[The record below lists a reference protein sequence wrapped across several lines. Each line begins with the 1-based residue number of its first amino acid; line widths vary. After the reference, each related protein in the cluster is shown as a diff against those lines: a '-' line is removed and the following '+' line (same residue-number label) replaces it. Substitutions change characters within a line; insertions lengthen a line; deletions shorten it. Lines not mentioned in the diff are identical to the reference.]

1 MAVSAGQRLGPYEIV
16 EPLGAG
22 GMGEV
27 YRARDSRL
35 GREVAVKVIPT
46 HLANAADALVRF
58 EREAR
63 AVAALSHPNIL
74 AIHDYGRE
82 GNVSYAVM
90 ELLQGETLRD
100 RLADSA
106 LPARKAVEY
115 AQQIARGLA
124 AAHER
129 GIVHRDLKPENV
141 FLTRDG
147 LVKILDFGLAS
158 PTPASTDAVISKGVA
173 TATGTVVGTPGYMSP
188 EQIRGKEVDAR
199 SDLFALGAIL
209 FEMLTGRRAFW
220 KDSPVETMMAVLQD
234 EAGMGGS
241 GRAVP
246 QALAPVLAHCLEKN
260 PEDRF
265 QSARDLI
272 FALQVVERD
281 VDSAQRG
288 TPSGAF
294 GSSEGASIAVLPFRN
309 MSADPTAA
317 YFSDGITE
325 EILNALSSVASL
337 RVAARTSSFAFR
349 GRDADIRQIGR
360 ELGVRTVL
368 EGSVRQAGQRIRIT
382 AQLVDVSSGYHLW
395 SERYDREMQ
404 DVFAVQDEIARTIV
418 QKLSPKLLGTAE
430 QPLIEAPTT
439 DVAAYDLYLKGRFLW
454 NVRRPKAAI
463 EQFESAIAR
472 DPGYAA
478 AYLGI
483 ADSYSV
489 WGFYG
494 GIPTWEAYARARGAA
509 EKAQQLTPD
518 SPELHRSLGI
528 IEHYYGWDVAR
539 EERELRL
546 AVLGSPH
553 DADAHFWLTLC
564 LCLCSGQEKD
574 AAEAAK
580 KSVELEPHSG
590 NAQTALGW
598 VAAARRRFAE
608 ALPDF
613 EKAVEKSPTAVFPLW
628 SLGYA
633 QHQLG
638 RFDDAV
644 RTLARVVQVTDRAHF
659 YEMALYGAALHA
671 AARTDEAQEVLS
683 EMESRAA
690 KEYVPPLDRALI
702 LAALGRD
709 EDALLQLERAYE
721 ERNALMWFRI
731 HLPYFDGV
739 ANSPR
744 YRAIAEKLAKLAPV
758 SAVVRGKGSGA
769 VSPA

>member
-1 MAVSAGQRLGPYEIV
+1 
-16 EPLGAG
+16 
-22 GMGEV
+22 MGEV
-27 YRARDSRL
+27 YRARDARL
-35 GREVAVKVIPT
+35 GREVAVKVLPA
-46 HLANAADALVRF
+46 HLSNAADALARF
-58 EREAR
+58 EQEAR

-74 AIHDYGRE
+74 SIHDYGRE
-82 GNVSYAVM
+82 GSISYVVT

-106 LPARKAVEY
+106 LPPRKSVEY

-147 LVKILDFGLAS
+147 IVKILDFGLAS
-158 PTPASTDAVISKGVA
+158 PTSAPVDAAISKGVV
-173 TATGTVVGTPGYMSP
+173 TETGTVVGTPGYMSP
-188 EQIRGKEVDAR
+188 EQIRGKDVDGR
-199 SDLFALGAIL
+199 SDIFALGSIL
-209 FEMLTGRRAFW
+209 FEMVTGRRAFS
-220 KDSPVETMMAVLQD
+220 KESPVETMMAVLQD
-234 EAGMGGS
+234 EAGFAGS

-246 QALAPVLAHCLEKN
+246 QALGPVLAHCLEKN

-265 QSARDLI
+265 QSARDLV

-281 VDSAQRG
+281 VDSAARG
-288 TPSGAF
+288 SPSGAF
-294 GSSEGASIAVLPFRN
+294 GSPEGASIAVLPFRN
-309 MSADPTAA
+309 LSADPTAA

-325 EILNALSSVASL
+325 EITNALTKIAAL
-337 RVAARTSSFAFR
+337 RVAARTSSFAFK
-349 GRDADIRQIGR
+349 GRDADVRHIGR

-368 EGSVRQAGQRIRIT
+368 EGSVRQSGQRLRIT
-382 AQLVDVSSGYHLW
+382 AQLIDVSNGYHIW

-418 QKLSPKLLGTAE
+418 EKLSPKLLGTPE
-430 QPLIEAPTT
+430 EPLIAAPTS

-463 EQFESAIAR
+463 EQFEAAIAR
-472 DPGYAA
+472 DPKYAA
-478 AYLGI
+478 AHLGI

-494 GIPTWEAYARARGAA
+494 GIPSWEAYARARAA
-509 EKAQQLTPD
+509 AQKAQELTPD
-518 SPELHRSLGI
+518 APEVHRSLGI

-546 AVLGSPH
+546 ATLGNPH

-564 LCLCSGQEKD
+564 LCLCSGQEQD
-574 AAEAAK
+574 AAEAAR

-590 NAQTALGW
+590 NAEAALGW
-598 VAAARRRFAE
+598 VAAARRRFEE
-608 ALPDF
+608 AMPAF
-613 EKAVEKSPTAVFPLW
+613 ERAVEKSPTAVFPLW

-638 RFDDAV
+638 RFDEAV
-644 RTLARVVQVTDRAHF
+644 RTLTRVVQVTDRAHF
-659 YEMALYGAALHA
+659 FELALYGAALHGA
-671 AARTDEAQEVLS
+671 GRTDEARAILS
-683 EMESRAA
+683 ELEGRSA
-690 KEYVPPLDRALI
+690 KEYVPPFDRALL
-702 LAALGRD
+702 LAALGHD
-709 EDALLQLERAYE
+709 EDAIQQLERAHE
-721 ERNALMWFRI
+721 ERNALLWFRI
-731 HLPYFDGV
+731 HLPYLDRI
-739 ANSPR
+739 AASPR
-744 YRAIAEKLAKLAPV
+744 YRAIAQKLARLAPV

-769 VSPA
+769 VPPT

>member
-1 MAVSAGQRLGPYEIV
+1 MPVAAGQRLGPYEIV

-35 GREVAVKVIPT
+35 GREVAVKVIPA
-46 HLANAADALVRF
+46 HLANAADALARF

-82 GNVSYAVM
+82 GSVSYAVM

-124 AAHER
+124 AAHDR

-158 PTPASTDAVISKGVA
+158 PTPSSTETPISRGVV
-173 TATGTVVGTPGYMSP
+173 TETGTVVGTPGYMSP

-209 FEMLTGRRAFW
+209 FEMLTGRRAFS
-220 KDSPVETMMAVLQD
+220 KESPVETMMAVLQD
-234 EAGMGGS
+234 EPGFATS

-246 QALAPVLAHCLEKN
+246 QAIVPVLSHCLEKN

-265 QSARDLI
+265 QSARDLV

-281 VDSAQRG
+281 VDSAARG

-294 GSSEGASIAVLPFRN
+294 GSGEGASIAVLPFRN
-309 MSADPTAA
+309 LSADPTAA

-325 EILNALSSVASL
+325 EITNALTSVASL
-337 RVAARTSSFAFR
+337 RVAARTSSFAFK
-349 GRDADIRQIGR
+349 GRDVDVRQIGR

-368 EGSVRQAGQRIRIT
+368 EGSVRQAGQRLRIT
-382 AQLVDVSSGYHLW
+382 AQLVDVSNGYHIW

-418 QKLSPKLLGTAE
+418 AKLSPKLLGVPE
-430 QPLIEAPTT
+430 EPLIEAPTS

-463 EQFESAIAR
+463 EQFEAAIAR
-472 DPGYAA
+472 DPRYAA
-478 AYLGI
+478 AHLGI

-494 GIPTWEAYARARGAA
+494 GIPTWEAYARARAAA
-509 EKAQQLTPD
+509 EKAQELAPD
-518 SPELHRSLGI
+518 SPEVHRSLGI

-546 AVLGSPH
+546 AIAANPRDS
-553 DADAHFWLTLC
+553 DAHFWLALC
-564 LCLCSGQEKD
+564 LCLCSGKEDD
-574 AAEAAK
+574 AR
-580 KSVELEPHSG
+580 SVARQGVALEPHSG

-598 VAAARRRFAE
+598 VPAARRRWAE

-613 EKAVEKSPTAVFPLW
+613 EKAVETSPTAVFPLW

-644 RTLARVVQVTDRAHF
+644 KTLARVVQVTDRAHF
-659 YEMALYGAALHA
+659 YEMALYGAALRGA
-671 AARTDEAQEVLS
+671 GRTEEAGAVLA
-683 EMESRAA
+683 ELESRATR
-690 KEYVPPLDRALI
+690 EYVPPLDRAL
-702 LAALGRD
+702 LLSAFGRR
-709 EDALLQLERAYE
+709 EDALQQLERAYE

-731 HLPYFDGV
+731 HLPYFDPL
-739 ANSPR
+739 ATEPR
-744 YRAIAEKLAKLAPV
+744 YRALAEKLARLAPV
-758 SAVVRGKGSGA
+758 AAELRA
-769 VSPA
+769 L

>member
-1 MAVSAGQRLGPYEIV
+1 MTVAAGQRLGPYEILS
-16 EPLGAG
+16 PIGAG

-27 YRARDSRL
+27 YRARDGRL
-35 GREVAVKVIPT
+35 GREVAVKVLPA
-46 HLANAADALVRF
+46 HLSNAADALARF

-63 AVAALSHPNIL
+63 VVAALSHPNIL

-82 GNVSYAVM
+82 GSVSYAVM

-100 RLADSA
+100 RLLASA

-115 AQQIARGLA
+115 TQQIGRGLA
-124 AAHER
+124 AAHDR

-141 FLTRDG
+141 FLTKDG
-147 LVKILDFGLAS
+147 IVKILDFGLAS
-158 PTPASTDAVISKGVA
+158 PTSRTAEPALSKGVV
-173 TATGTVVGTPGYMSP
+173 TETGTVVGTPGYMSP

-199 SDLFALGAIL
+199 CDIFALGAIL
-209 FEMLTGRRAFW
+209 FEMLTGKRAFS
-220 KDSPVETMMAVLQD
+220 KESPVETMMAVLQD
-234 EAGMGGS
+234 DPDYAGS

-246 QALAPVLAHCLEKN
+246 AVLAPVLTHCLEKN

-265 QSARDLI
+265 QSARDLV

-281 VDSAQRG
+281 VDSSTRG

-294 GSSEGASIAVLPFRN
+294 GSTEAASIAVLPFRN

-317 YFSDGITE
+317 YFSDGMTE
-325 EILNALSSVASL
+325 EIINALTKIEAL

-349 GRDADIRQIGR
+349 GKDVDVRQIGR

-368 EGSVRQAGQRIRIT
+368 EGSVRQAGQRLRIT
-382 AQLVDVSSGYHLW
+382 AQLIDVSNGYHLW

-418 QKLSPKLLGTAE
+418 AKLSPKLLGVSE
-430 QPLIEAPTT
+430 EPLIEAPTS

-463 EQFESAIAR
+463 EQFEAAIAR
-472 DPGYAA
+472 DPSYAA
-478 AYLGI
+478 AHLGI

-494 GIPTWEAYARARGAA
+494 GIPTWEAYARARAAA
-509 EKAQQLTPD
+509 EKAQELKPD

-546 AVLGSPH
+546 AVRGNPH
-553 DADAHFWLTLC
+553 DSDAHFWLTLC
-564 LCLCSGQEKD
+564 LSLSRPSE
-574 AAEAAK
+574 EALEVAR

-598 VAAARRRFAE
+598 VPAARRRFAE
-608 ALPDF
+608 AMPDF

-628 SLGYA
+628 SLGFA

-638 RFDDAV
+638 RLDEAV
-644 RTLARVVQVTDRAHF
+644 KTLARVVQVTDRSHF

-671 AARTDEAQEVLS
+671 AGRTPEARAILT
-683 EMESRAA
+683 EMESRSAH
-690 KEYVPPLDRALI
+690 EYVPPFDRAL
-702 LAALGRD
+702 LLSVFGEREEALRH
-709 EDALLQLERAYE
+709 LERAYE
-721 ERNALMWFRI
+721 ERNALLWYRI
-731 HLPYFDGV
+731 HQPYFDPLV
-739 ANSPR
+739 NEPR
-744 YRAIAEKLAKLAPV
+744 YRAISDQLATRAPV
-758 SAVVRGKGSGA
+758 IEV
-769 VSPA
+769 

>member
-1 MAVSAGQRLGPYEIV
+1 LPIAAGQRLGPYEILGS
-16 EPLGAG
+16 LGAG

-27 YRARDSRL
+27 YRARDGRL
-35 GREVAVKVIPT
+35 GREVAVKVLPAE
-46 HLANAADALVRF
+46 LSNDADALARF
-58 EREAR
+58 EQEAR

-74 AIHDYGRE
+74 SIHDYGRE
-82 GNVSYAVM
+82 GSVSYVVT

-124 AAHER
+124 AAHDR

-158 PTPASTDAVISKGVA
+158 PTSAPVDAAISKGVV

-188 EQIRGKEVDAR
+188 EQIRGKDVDGR
-199 SDLFALGAIL
+199 SDLFALGSIL
-209 FEMLTGRRAFW
+209 FEMITGRRAFS
-220 KDSPVETMMAVLQD
+220 KESPVETMMAVLQD
-234 EAGMGGS
+234 EPGLGGS

-246 QALAPVLAHCLEKN
+246 PALGPVLAHCLEKN

-265 QSARDLI
+265 QSARDLV

-281 VDSAQRG
+281 VDSAARG

-309 MSADPTAA
+309 LSADPTAA

-325 EILNALSSVASL
+325 EITNALTRIAAL
-337 RVAARTSSFAFR
+337 RVAARTSSFAFK
-349 GRDADIRQIGR
+349 GRDADVRQIGR

-368 EGSVRQAGQRIRIT
+368 EGSVRQAGQRLRIT
-382 AQLVDVSSGYHLW
+382 AQLIDVSNGYHIW

-404 DVFAVQDEIARTIV
+404 DVFEVQDEIARTIV
-418 QKLSPKLLGTAE
+418 EKLSPKLLGSPE
-430 QPLIEAPTT
+430 EPLIEAPTS

-463 EQFESAIAR
+463 EQFEAAIAR
-472 DPGYAA
+472 DPRYAA
-478 AYLGI
+478 AHLGI

-494 GIPTWEAYARARGAA
+494 GIPTWEAYARARAAA
-509 EKAQQLTPD
+509 EKAHELTPD
-518 SPELHRSLGI
+518 APEVHRSLGI
-528 IEHYYGWDVAR
+528 IEHYYGWDVAK

-546 AVLGSPH
+546 ATLGNPH

-564 LCLCSGQEKD
+564 LCLCSGMEED
-574 AAEAAK
+574 AAEAAR
-580 KSVELEPHSG
+580 KSVQLEPHSG
-590 NAQTALGW
+590 NAEAALGW
-598 VAAARRRFAE
+598 VPAARRRYDE
-608 ALPDF
+608 ALPAF
-613 EKAVEKSPTAVFPLW
+613 ERAVEKSPTAVFPLW

-638 RFDDAV
+638 RFEEAV
-644 RTLARVVQVTDRAHF
+644 KTLARVVQVTDRAHF
-659 YEMALYGAALHA
+659 FELALYGAALHGA
-671 AARTDEAQEVLS
+671 GRADEAGAILS
-683 EMESRAA
+683 ELETRSA
-690 KEYVPPLDRALI
+690 KEYVPPFDRAL
-702 LAALGRD
+702 LSAALGRD
-709 EDALLQLERAYE
+709 EDAIQLLERAHE
-721 ERNALMWFRI
+721 ERNALLWFRI
-731 HLPYFDGV
+731 HLPYLDRIAG
-739 ANSPR
+739 SPR
-744 YRAIAEKLAKLAPV
+744 YRAIAQKLARLAPV

-769 VSPA
+769 VPPA